1 MHPAIYISPVES
13 DIQSAKCFDS
23 MFNNRPDHLRNPF
36 SKLKL
41 LILIFIEFTVVSHL
55 LIGQGYFFA
64 PFSKVSI
71 VYFSAKLCAMVL
83 KYKVI
88 FLVLGSK
95 SL

>member
-1 MHPAIYISPVES
+1 MHSAIYISPVES

-23 MFNNRPDHLRNPF
+23 MFDNRPDHLRNPF

-41 LILIFIEFTVVSHL
+41 LILIFIEFTVSHL
-55 LIGQGYFFA
+55 LIRQRYFFA

-83 KYKVI
+83 KYKLI